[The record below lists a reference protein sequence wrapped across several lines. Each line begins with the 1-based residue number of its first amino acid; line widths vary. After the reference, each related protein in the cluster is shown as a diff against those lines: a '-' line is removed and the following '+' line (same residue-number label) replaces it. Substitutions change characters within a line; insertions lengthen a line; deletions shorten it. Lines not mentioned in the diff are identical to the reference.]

1 MSVKIDLKAASVS
14 VLDGGTDQSALPKSK
29 GKNTAPPPTNHRFHL
44 EEERE
49 QMKKEIKTK
58 QKHSF

>member
-29 GKNTAPPPTNHRFHL
+29 GKNTAPPPTNRFHL

-49 QMKKEIKTK
+49 QMKREIKTK